1 MSIPGIDVRV
11 EIAFD
16 SGYRTPDIDRT
27 WTDVSDYVNAEKS
40 IGINYG
46 RSDEIAVADA
56 NQCTLTLD
64 NSDARFTYGN
74 ASSPY
79 YPNLKLDR
87 PIRVTVIDGV
97 DEYVR
102 FTGYI
107 NEWPVEWPS
116 GGDEVATATITASSR
131 ISRLGLDT
139 PVVNVVDKL
148 ILESA
153 PLAYWRLDEPEG
165 GPGRDLIGGA
175 SNFNASGAAVFGHG
189 PDGDT
194 AGETWDG
201 DGRPVL
207 RLSDAGTDWQSDGR
221 IVATLAPA
229 LSLST
234 GSMSFGLFVKFT
246 APYVSGGLLGLVEV
260 QALPDDYLNL
270 NASHPGYSTDPIAQE
285 GVQFLTYSL
294 DQDSPTTWAS
304 TTRLN
309 GAIIRTSSGADVP
322 STAVTRIAVGF
333 GLASTTE
340 ILAGRFIFWD
350 RVITEDEAT
359 AIATAG
365 RTMYE
370 GQTTDERMETL
381 AGWAR
386 IPTAEL
392 DVTASPVQVVG
403 FDPEGG
409 QILDLMRQAE
419 SAEAGVLYDNRDG
432 TMVLKPRTARYGVA
446 PSLTLD
452 VAAQLIGVD
461 YAPKV
466 DRQGLTNIAT
476 GSGVVEATYTD
487 EASREEYGDA
497 GASIQTSALS
507 PDEPFQLAATRVILN
522 SQPQPR
528 APSVSVDVPNLAA
541 YGVLTE
547 AMGLDIGSRVSVT
560 NAPGQAPA
568 SSVDY
573 FTEGYS
579 ETLGPFGWSMTLNLS
594 PVPPQYDSLF
604 TLDDATLGELD
615 DGNLIAL

>member
-16 SGYRTPDIDRT
+16 SGYRTPDVDRT

-64 NSDARFTYGN
+64 NTDARFTYGN
-74 ASSPY
+74 AASPY

-87 PIRVTVIDGV
+87 PVRVTVIDGV

-148 ILESA
+148 IVESE

-165 GPGRDLIGGA
+165 GPGRDFMGGP
-175 SNFNASGAAVFGHG
+175 SNFNASGAGVFGHG

-201 DGRPVL
+201 DGRPVV
-207 RLSDAGTDWQSDGR
+207 RLSDGGTDWRANGK
-221 IVATLAPA
+221 IVVALTPA
-229 LSLST
+229 LPLT
-234 GSMSFGLFVKFT
+234 AAGHFSFGMFIKFT
-246 APYVSGGLLGLVEV
+246 TPYSGGGASLGLLEAYV
-260 QALPDDYLNL
+260 APDDLVSVY
-270 NASHPGYSTDPIAQE
+270 ASRSGYSTDPLAQE

-304 TTRLN
+304 TVRLN
-309 GAIIRTSSGADVP
+309 GAVIRTSSGADTP
-322 STAVTRIAVGF
+322 STAITRMDFFRGVNSEVLLGRVAV
-333 GLASTTE
+333 
-340 ILAGRFIFWD
+340 WD
-350 RVITEDEAT
+350 RVLTEAETT
-359 AIATAG
+359 AIALAG

-381 AGWAR
+381 AGWAQ

-392 DVTASPVQVVG
+392 DATPSPVQVVG

-432 TMVLKPRTARYGVA
+432 TMVLRPRTARYGVT

-497 GASIQTSALS
+497 GTSIQTSALS

-528 APSVSVDVPNLAA
+528 APSVSVDVLNLAV

-604 TLDDATLGELD
+604 TLDDAALGELD
-615 DGNLIAL
+615 DDNLIAL